1 MVLFSH
7 ILEICQTVCLLLPY
21 ASDNNVDI
29 IVDIL
34 LIHCRCHV
42 VMKSKRPIQC
52 RENVVRMLFQ
62 HSCWRYYLAII
73 PTLLDKSRK
82 IALNKKKIIL
92 SEYQSTDYKLLGAM
106 LDQLLDPFFMLIM
119 FDCPFKPFFK
129 KYFA

>member
-52 RENVVRMLFQ
+52 RENVARMLFQ
-62 HSCWRYYLAII
+62 HC
-73 PTLLDKSRK
+73 
-82 IALNKKKIIL
+82 
-92 SEYQSTDYKLLGAM
+92 
-106 LDQLLDPFFMLIM
+106 FMLEVL
-119 FDCPFKPFFK
+119 FGN
-129 KYFA
+129 YTNVVG